1 MKSENKRTVP
11 VFLSVQGLSLIG
23 SRLTAIAVGIWFVK
37 ETGTVTPL
45 LLISLFNELPLFFF
59 GTAIGMVVDRLKRKT
74 AIMIGDTGQ
83 ALCTLLLV
91 LSITN
96 GASIGWVYLIVAIQG
111 LFMSLQSVASTTL
124 IPLMVKNDELDRV
137 NSMKELLFPLAG
149 IIAPFLAGMLY
160 EPIGLVGIVV
170 IDLLTFLVSITI
182 VAFLPLSEVKDL
194 EPVGKKGNL
203 WHEALEGYRF
213 LWVNKPL
220 LYLFLYFAWWNFI
233 LNGPLELAIPY
244 FLYRTGS
251 DTSMSWLL
259 LAMNA
264 GALTGALFAV
274 WWGHFK
280 HKILFIL
287 AGAMLTSIMFII
299 MGVCETTWIMAG
311 SIFLLMLPLAMTGS
325 LFTSL
330 LQRKTPLKMQ
340 GRVFVVFGQLSAVSA
355 PLSFLIT
362 GPIVDQWLEPAM
374 KAGKW
379 PWINSLTGH
388 DSGSGIGFLFVVCGL
403 LLSAGVF
410 LILSKKSVRKIENV
424 LPDYLD

>member
-1 MKSENKRTVP
+1 MKIVP
-11 VFLSVQGLSLIG
+11 TFLSVQGLSLIG

-45 LLISLFNELPLFFF
+45 LLISLFTELPLFFF
-59 GTAIGMVVDRLKRKT
+59 GTAIGMAVDRLKRKT
-74 AIMIGDTGQ
+74 AIIIGDTGQ

-91 LSITN
+91 LSLTN
-96 GASIGWVYLIVAIQG
+96 GASIGLIYFIVAIQG
-111 LFMSLQSVASTTL
+111 LFMSLQSVASTAL
-124 IPLMVKNDELDRV
+124 IAVMVKQDELDRV

-160 EPIGLVGIVV
+160 EPIGLVGIVF
-170 IDLLTFLVSITI
+170 IDLITFLVCITI
-182 VAFLPLSEVKDL
+182 VAFLPLPEVTEL
-194 EPVGKKGNL
+194 ELEEKKGNL

-213 LWVNKPL
+213 LWENKPL
-220 LYLFLYFAWWNFI
+220 LYLFLYFAWWHFI
-233 LNGPLELAIPY
+233 LNGPLELAIPF
-244 FLYRTGS
+244 FLYKTGS
-251 DTSMSWLL
+251 DTIMSWLL

-280 HKILFIL
+280 HKILIIL
-287 AGAMLTSIMFII
+287 AGSMLTSTMFII
-299 MGVCETTWIMAG
+299 MGVSQTTWVMGG

-340 GRVFVVFGQLSAVSA
+340 GRVFVVFGQLSALSA

-362 GPIVDQWLEPAM
+362 GPIVDQWLEPLM
-374 KAGKW
+374 KTEQW
-379 PWINSLTGH
+379 PSLNLLTGH
-388 DSGSGIGFLFVVCGL
+388 GAGAGIGLLFVVCGIL
-403 LLSAGVF
+403 LCTGVF
-410 LILSKKSVRKIENV
+410 LILAKSSVRKIETA